1 MLIMMLAAA
10 TATAAPQK
18 DAQPPCPAGRT
29 LVEYVPVEPV
39 PMIAP
44 FGWSAEAKAQALLV
58 SKIIEPDSDG
68 PKHDILPKAEA
79 QPKGPAVLTPGCK
92 AIEERKKKDHPMA

>member
-10 TATAAPQK
+10 TATAVPQQ
-18 DAQPPCPAGRT
+18 DAQSPCPTGRT
-29 LVEYVPVEPV
+29 LVEYIPVEPV

-44 FGWSAEAKAQALLV
+44 FSWSAEAKAQALLV
-58 SKIIEPDSDG
+58 SKIVEPENGG
-68 PKHDILPKAEA
+68 PKHDILPKAEP

-92 AIEERKKKDHPMA
+92 AAEERKKKNHPMA